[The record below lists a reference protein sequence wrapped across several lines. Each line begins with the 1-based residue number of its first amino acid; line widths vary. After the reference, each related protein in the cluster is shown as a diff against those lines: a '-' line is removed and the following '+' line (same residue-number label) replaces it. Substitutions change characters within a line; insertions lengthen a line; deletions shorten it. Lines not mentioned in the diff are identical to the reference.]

1 MAGARAKAL
10 APFLTGEFAKGIGG
24 IEAWIYCEVSGGKP
38 TFPTGELAVLD
49 LLPLVLDVGVRWR
62 GRALKALAPFLT
74 GEFSNGIGGIE
85 A

>member
-1 MAGARAKAL
+1 
-10 APFLTGEFAKGIGG
+10 
-24 IEAWIYCEVSGGKP
+24 VSGGKP